1 MPLYDYS
8 CTKCGH
14 TVEIRHGFD
23 ESYDRPCP
31 QCGAPL
37 RRVFSAA
44 PVLFK
49 GSGFYV
55 TDSRASRSNTKVEPA
70 KTEGESKTAPA
81 KESTGDAKASSKA
94 SDSAA

>member
-14 TVEIRHGFD
+14 TLEVRHGFD

-31 QCGAPL
+31 ECGAPI

-55 TDSRASRSNTKVEPA
+55 TDSRASRSNTKVEPT
-70 KTEGESKTAPA
+70 KTEGDAKATPA
-81 KESTGDAKASSKA
+81 KESKSDSKGESKA

>member
-14 TVEIRHGFD
+14 TVEVRHGFD

-31 QCGAPL
+31 QCGAPM

-55 TDSRASRSNTKVEPA
+55 TDSRAARGNTKVETA
-70 KTEGESKTAPA
+70 KSEGESKAAPA
-81 KESTGDAKASSKA
+81 KETKADSKPASKA